1 MTDDRLPP
9 AGWYADGATPGVLRW
24 FDGTA
29 WTEHTTP
36 DPAPAVPS
44 GREPGRQD
52 PVVDLDAAVG
62 ARPAGGFGATVPTRL
77 GESLNLADRISESP
91 EYQRNRLDEARAV
104 RRTAGWACGAAL
116 AVLLVGA
123 ALGHVM
129 GGPGT
134 VWYLAA
140 LVAVVLAG
148 RALRDYRRAVF
159 RGAPALSTPAWVA
172 VGGGLV
178 LALVIFLSV
187 PVATYL
193 SIQEDVDRVLEET
206 AP

>member
-9 AGWYADGATPGVLRW
+9 AGWYADGATAGVLRW

-36 DPAPAVPS
+36 DPTPAVPS
-44 GREPGRQD
+44 
-52 PVVDLDAAVG
+52 
-62 ARPAGGFGATVPTRL
+62 AGGFRPSVPTRL
-77 GESLNLADRISESP
+77 GESLNLADRVSESP
-91 EYQRNRLDEARAV
+91 EYLRNRLDEARAV
-104 RRTAGWACGAAL
+104 RRNAGWAYGAAL

-123 ALGHVM
+123 AVGHAM
-129 GGPGT
+129 GGPDN
-134 VWYLAA
+134 VWYLTA

-159 RGAPALSTPAWVA
+159 RGAPALSTPAWVV
-172 VGGGLV
+172 VGAGVV

-187 PVATYL
+187 PVATYV